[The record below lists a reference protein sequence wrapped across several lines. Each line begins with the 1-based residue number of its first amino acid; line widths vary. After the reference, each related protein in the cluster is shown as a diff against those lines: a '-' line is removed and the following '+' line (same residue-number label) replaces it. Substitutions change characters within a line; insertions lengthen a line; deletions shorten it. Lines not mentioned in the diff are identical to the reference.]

1 MRSSWTKIEIRRR
14 VAPACL
20 AALTGHTT
28 GDARAARAT
37 AAWSGL
43 VGALLAFI
51 VWVTATYLRDGGPY
65 DPQLLRDFQRSHSHD
80 LVAYAVSDNLGVALA
95 LLALIPL
102 VALALGSLT
111 AGPAAGRRGRET
123 SGAQTSVPP
132 RLRCARRPVPGDV
145 VLGGARALPR
155 ALDPRARAELG
166 GHRRPVAL
174 PERAPQPLD
183 GVHRIVTTI
192 LPSLPPAAKRS

>member
-1 MRSSWTKIEIRRR
+1 MSPGTTRAAGLARRHGLIGGVLVGAAWLVVLR
-14 VAPACL
+14 PTSLLKEWVAVPLAVALLAPACL
-20 AALTGHTT
+20 AALTGRTT

-80 LVAYAVSDNLGVALA
+80 LVAYAVGDSLGVALG

-111 AGPAAGRRGRET
+111 AGPAAGRY
-123 SGAQTSVPP
+123 
-132 RLRCARRPVPGDV
+132 RR
-145 VLGGARALPR
+145 
-155 ALDPRARAELG
+155 
-166 GHRRPVAL
+166 
-174 PERAPQPLD
+174 
-183 GVHRIVTTI
+183 
-192 LPSLPPAAKRS
+192 